1 MKKSSSFV
9 PRLAEAAS
17 RGVRAYLVKRTD
29 AAALA
34 GEMRVLAIG
43 FAAPGADSGALGVGR

>member
-1 MKKSSSFV
+1 M
-9 PRLAEAAS
+9 
-17 RGVRAYLVKRTD
+17 RAYLVKRTD